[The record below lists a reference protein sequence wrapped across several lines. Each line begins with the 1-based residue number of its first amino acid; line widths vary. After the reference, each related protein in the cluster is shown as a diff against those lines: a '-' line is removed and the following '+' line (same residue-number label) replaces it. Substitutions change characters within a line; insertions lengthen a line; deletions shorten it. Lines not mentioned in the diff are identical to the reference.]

1 MNLKSKILRNI
12 FLPTGDVLFGQ
23 KMVQRLKY
31 LEKAQYWNKQQ
42 IYYQQDLLLRRLIQT
57 SFSQVPFYRKLAQQ
71 HGVSLDDIH
80 SASDL
85 AKLPVV
91 SKQMLSQ
98 AYPAGVTRDTGQK
111 TYEAKTS
118 GSTGKNFVMLED
130 AETAGWYRASFMLA
144 LEWSGWQIGEP
155 HLQTGMTLN
164 RSADRRLK
172 DKLLGCH
179 YVSAY
184 QLDDL
189 HLDSIL
195 AAIDQ
200 KRLRYIW
207 GYPGSIYY
215 LARRANDMGWN
226 QPMCAIS
233 TWGDSLYP
241 AYRTVIEK
249 AFKCQVFDTYG
260 CAEGFQVAAQCEF
273 GNYHLHA
280 LDVVVEYLDE
290 NHQPVPEGET
300 GNLVIT
306 RLHPGPMPLIRYQVG
321 DLGASGLSQTCP
333 CGRGFPLM
341 QSIQGRNAD
350 VVTTPSG
357 NRLIVHFFTGI
368 LEHFKQIDSFQVE
381 QVRTDRILLRI
392 IPNSEMTQELI
403 KTIIQ
408 TIQDKGAQ
416 ELSVGVELVNSI
428 PLSTAGKHKFVIN
441 SMDK

>member
-1 MNLKSKILRNI
+1 MNLKAKILRNI
-12 FLPTGDVLFGQ
+12 VLPAGDVLFGQ
-23 KMVQRLKY
+23 KMMQRLKY
-31 LEKAQYWNKQQ
+31 LEKAQYWNRQQ
-42 IYYQQDLLLRRLIQT
+42 IHDQQNLLLRRLIQT
-57 SFSQVPFYRKLAQQ
+57 SFSQVPFYRELAQQ
-71 HGVSLDDIH
+71 RGVSPDDIH
-80 SASDL
+80 SAPDL

-91 SKQMLSQ
+91 SKQMLSR
-98 AYPAGVTRDTGQK
+98 AYPAMVTRDTGQK

-118 GSTGKNFVMLED
+118 GSTGKNFVVLED

-144 LEWSGWQIGEP
+144 LEWSGWQIGEH

-164 RSADRRLK
+164 RNADRRLK

-184 QLDDL
+184 KLDDL

-200 KRLRYIW
+200 KCLRYIW

-215 LARRANDMGWN
+215 LAKRANDQGWN

-249 AFKCQVFDTYG
+249 TFKCQVFDTYG

-280 LDVVVEYLDE
+280 LDVIVEYLDE
-290 NHQPVPEGET
+290 NNQPVPEGET

-321 DLGASGLSQTCP
+321 DLGVSGLLQTCP

-368 LEHFKQIDSFQVE
+368 LEHFREIDSFQVE
-381 QVRTDRILLRI
+381 QVQADRILLRI

-403 KTIIQ
+403 ETIIQ
-408 TIQDKGAQ
+408 AIQDRGAQ
-416 ELSVGVELVNSI
+416 ELSVQVELVKSI